1 MWSRVG
7 ARPNRAQVG
16 AALSEITA
24 SKARREAEQAT
35 ARRLRGVRAERAPA
49 KGDAAWKSEWS
60 GYKVRLRA

>member
-1 MWSRVG
+1 
-7 ARPNRAQVG
+7 VG